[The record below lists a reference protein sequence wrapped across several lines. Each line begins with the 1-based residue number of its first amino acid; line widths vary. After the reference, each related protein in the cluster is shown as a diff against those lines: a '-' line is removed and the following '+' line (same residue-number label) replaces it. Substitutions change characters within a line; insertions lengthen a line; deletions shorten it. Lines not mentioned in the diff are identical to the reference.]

1 MNAKYMQ
8 SRMEKVYLMWTL
20 SVSFSVW
27 LGIVPT

>member
-8 SRMEKVYLMWTL
+8 SRMEKVYLMLTL
-20 SVSFSVW
+20 SVSSSVW